1 VEAVIVGNT
10 AMHHLLLG
18 LPTRQLARAPFVPAL
33 AGDIDLKAREIGLQL
48 APGAYLHV
56 PPNIAGYVGGDHVAV
71 LVATAPDWTGRT
83 VLVLDDILD
92 EGQALDSFI
101 LELFQ
106 NSGRDTRLGQQGP
119 RVFINPPDAEPL
131 AAYDAVLYLKPGAAQ

>member
-1 VEAVIVGNT
+1 MGSNQSVWAFLQG
-10 AMHHLLLG
+10 LLG
-18 LPTRQLARAPFVPAL
+18 LRGKNFLEFRPLSAEDKARTWGGLLDSMRGADGSLPLALCQVSRAL
-33 AGDIDLKAREIGLQL
+33 A
-48 APGAYLHV
+48 
-56 PPNIAGYVGGDHVAV
+56 
-71 LVATAPDWTGRT
+71 
-83 VLVLDDILD
+83 LDDILD